1 MNLPCIY
8 VYYVNVLLCLC
19 RCVIDPNAVVFYQLD
34 HETKFSFQYVEF
46 SSSHGTVHL
55 YCNATFCQKN
65 DHSPACQPTCSS
77 NVARSLREN
86 YVINIQNDTDNDE
99 EKRRQLNMVGYN
111 SQYPIKTC

>member
-34 HETKFSFQYVEF
+34 HETRFSFQYVEF

-77 NVARSLREN
+77 HVARSLREN

-99 EKRRQLNMVGYN
+99 EKRR
-111 SQYPIKTC
+111 